1 MEKIIGII
9 GVVLAITIASA
20 FSNDKKNIKW
30 KSVGFALITQ
40 IVLAFLMLKTPLWN
54 VVQII
59 GNGFQWVFNQ
69 ASEGI
74 NFVFGGISDNF
85 VFFINSLLPIVF
97 VSGLLGVLFHFGLIQ
112 KFVALFGKIIAKAL
126 DVDVIVG
133 INGIT
138 NMFMGQSD
146 ALFLTKA
153 YLPSASESVVFATLV
168 GGMTSISMSVLG
180 VYTGLGADMTLLV
193 ISMPLSVLSTFMLTQ
208 ILMPTSYVEVKNL
221 QIDESDKGVNF
232 IETAVNYSNQGFKA
246 CIGIAISLILF
257 LSLVGMINNLIGS
270 FIDGVTLQSILAY
283 IFAPF
288 SFLMG
293 VPKEEVMKVAELL
306 ATRFVTNEVVAYGMP
321 QFAML
326 SMKAKSMITVALSG
340 FTGIAS
346 IAIMIGGYS
355 AVAKNKI
362 PTVASLGFKAL
373 ITSTVATMITGI
385 MVGLFI

>member
-1 MEKIIGII
+1 MEKK
-9 GVVLAITIASA
+9 L
-20 FSNDKKNIKW
+20 
-30 KSVGFALITQ
+30 
-40 IVLAFLMLKTPLWN
+40 
-54 VVQII
+54 
-59 GNGFQWVFNQ
+59 
-69 ASEGI
+69 
-74 NFVFGGISDNF
+74 
-85 VFFINSLLPIVF
+85 
-97 VSGLLGVLFHFGLIQ
+97 
-112 KFVALFGKIIAKAL
+112 
-126 DVDVIVG
+126 
-133 INGIT
+133 
-138 NMFMGQSD
+138 
-146 ALFLTKA
+146 
-153 YLPSASESVVFATLV
+153 
-168 GGMTSISMSVLG
+168 
-180 VYTGLGADMTLLV
+180 
-193 ISMPLSVLSTFMLTQ
+193 
-208 ILMPTSYVEVKNL
+208 EVKNL

-257 LSLVGMINNLIGS
+257 LSLVGMINNLIGL
-270 FIDGVTLQSILAY
+270 FVDGVTLQSILAY

-293 VPKEEVMKVAELL
+293 VPKEEVMQVAELL